1 MPWGTGK
8 TLDKKPW
15 DGDGVPLEDS
25 NMAGV
30 GGEEDKAAR
39 KGAAGKEEAWQ
50 GIGMEPGLWVWRIE
64 SFKVVAWPKEK
75 YGEFHEGDSY
85 IILSV
90 EKEIGEDGEETAA
103 LERDIHFWLGKKTS
117 TDEKGTAAYK
127 TVELDD
133 FFDGEP
139 VQHREVQ
146 GIESDQ
152 FLEYFPAGIKYLA
165 GGVESGFAVVQSD
178 IFITKLY
185 QFRRN
190 AKKKIIMEEE
200 AAVRA
205 SLNHRDAF
213 ILDMGKKLYVWVG
226 DSCSPFVKTAANTKA
241 ENWES
246 ERNGDAE
253 VVHEVD
259 AAFWEAV
266 GGEGDITAADAVGA
280 EVEADHGEGVL
291 YSVNVDESRALVVK
305 EVGRGELSKS
315 MLDTTAIMMLDN
327 RVEVFMWCGK
337 EASGIEQRSAMPT
350 AINFLKTNNRNPDT
364 TAIHI
369 IPEGKEGKNKIWA
382 KTFAT

>member
-1 MPWGTGK
+1 MPGWAKG
-8 TLDKKPW
+8 LDKKPW
-15 DGDGVPLEDS
+15 DADGVPMEDS

-30 GGEEDKAAR
+30 GGEEDKAMR
-39 KGAAGKEEAWQ
+39 KGAAGKEPAWQ
-50 GIGMEPGLWVWRIE
+50 DIGSEPGLWVWRIE
-64 SFKVVAWPKEK
+64 RFKVVPWPKEQ
-75 YGEFHEGDSY
+75 YGQFHEGDSY
-85 IILSV
+85 IVLKV
-90 EKEIGEDGEETAA
+90 DKEIGEDGAETEA

-139 VQHREVQ
+139 TQHREVQ

-152 FLEYFPAGIKYLA
+152 FHEYFPDIKYLA
-165 GGVESGFAVVQSD
+165 GGVESGFNAVQSD
-178 IFITKLY
+178 VFITKLY

-190 AKKKIIMEEE
+190 AKKKVIMEEE
-200 AAVRA
+200 AVARA

-213 ILDMGKKLYVWVG
+213 LLDTGKKLYVWLG
-226 DSCSPFVKTAANTKA
+226 DSCSPFLKGACNTKA

-259 AAFWEAV
+259 ADFWEAL
-266 GGEGDITAADAVGA
+266 GGEGDVTSADAVGA
-280 EVEADHGEGVL
+280 EVEADFGEGVL
-291 YSVNVDESRALVVK
+291 YSVNVDESRQLVVT
-305 EVGRGELSKS
+305 EVGRNDLKKS

-350 AINFLKTNNRNPDT
+350 AVSYLKTNGRNPDT

-369 IPEGKEGKNKIWA
+369 IKEGKGRSNKLWA
-382 KTFAT
+382 KTFAD

>member
-50 GIGMEPGLWVWRIE
+50 GVGMEPGLWVWRIE

-90 EKEIGEDGEETAA
+90 EKEIGEDGAETAA

-337 EASGIEQRSAMPT
+337 EASGIETRSAMPT
-350 AINFLKTNNRNPDT
+350 AVNFLKTNNRNPDT

-369 IPEGKEGKNKIWA
+369 IKEGKCGKNKIWA

>member
-1 MPWGTGK
+1 MGGSVWSLGSGFGALRASRWLFGPKRSTGSSTK
-8 TLDKKPW
+8 VIPTASSVSKRRSVRMGRRLKRW
-15 DGDGVPLEDS
+15 RGIFTSGW
-25 NMAGV
+25 
-30 GGEEDKAAR
+30 AR
-39 KGAAGKEEAWQ
+39 RRA
-50 GIGMEPGLWVWRIE
+50 P
-64 SFKVVAWPKEK
+64 
-75 YGEFHEGDSY
+75 
-85 IILSV
+85 
-90 EKEIGEDGEETAA
+90 
-103 LERDIHFWLGKKTS
+103 
-117 TDEKGTAAYK
+117 DEKVTAAYK

-205 SLNHRDAF
+205 SLNPRDAF

-266 GGEGDITAADAVGA
+266 GGEGDIPAADAVGA

-337 EASGIEQRSAMPT
+337 EASSIESRSAMPT
-350 AINFLKTNNRNPDT
+350 AVNFLKTNNRNPDT

-369 IPEGKEGKNKIWA
+369 IKEGKAGKNKIWA
-382 KTFAT
+382 KTFAN

>member
-90 EKEIGEDGEETAA
+90 EKEIGEDGAETAA

-241 ENWES
+241 ENWEA

-337 EASGIEQRSAMPT
+337 EASGIESRSAMPT
-350 AINFLKTNNRNPDT
+350 AVNFLKTNNRNPDT

-369 IPEGKEGKNKIWA
+369 IKEGKAGKNKIWA
-382 KTFAT
+382 KTFAN

>member
-64 SFKVVAWPKEK
+64 SFKVVVWPKEK

-85 IILSV
+85 IVLSV
-90 EKEIGEDGEETAA
+90 EKEIGEDGKETEA

-241 ENWES
+241 ENWEA

-337 EASGIEQRSAMPT
+337 EASGIESRSAMPT
-350 AINFLKTNNRNPDT
+350 AVNFLKTNNRNPDT

-369 IPEGKEGKNKIWA
+369 IKEGKGGKNKIWA
-382 KTFAT
+382 KTFAN